1 MYLTGNL
8 DECVRNETD
17 DTFGCVSLMSVI
29 PGIWASLYALLLLS
43 FNGTGGILY
52 GGQFSVFNVDD
63 GDDFNDIFDSATV
76 KYDDWLCTR
85 LSTPIADWFDSTPAE
100 IKTELYD

>member
-1 MYLTGNL
+1 
-8 DECVRNETD
+8 
-17 DTFGCVSLMSVI
+17 MSVI

-63 GDDFNDIFDSATV
+63 FNDSFDNATV
-76 KYDDWLCTR
+76 KYDDWFCTR
-85 LSTPIADWFDSTPAE
+85 LSTPTADWFDSTPAE
-100 IKTELYD
+100 I